1 MRIIEG
7 QTRIMRDEYEKI
19 GIIKD
24 TNEVRESFDLE
35 SMRSVIAYMPENET
49 QHTHMHSIII
59 EAIHVIAGQL
69 DVWNDG
75 EWKTIPENNIV
86 MFEHGEYHNLRTL
99 KKIKEINL
107 LSADSS
113 IAAITL
119 AYKWIP
125 PSLEILHDEIQ
136 LILDNDWFHIDYK
149 QGTNNDNTTSPLLRT
164 SDAVQKK
171 FFQILNRNNL
181 QM

>member
-1 MRIIEG
+1 MRIIDG
-7 QTRIMRDEYEKI
+7 HTRIMRDEYEKI

-24 TNEVRESFDLE
+24 TNEVRESFDLDT
-35 SMRSVIAYMPENET
+35 MRSVIAYMPENET

-59 EAIHVIAGQL
+59 EAIHVVAGQL
-69 DVWNDG
+69 DVWNNG
-75 EWKTIPENNIV
+75 TWKTIPENNIV
-86 MFEHGEYHNLRTL
+86 MFEYGEYHNLRTM

-107 LSADSS
+107 LSSDSS

-125 PSLEILHDEIQ
+125 PYLKIMQDEVQ
-136 LILDNDWFHIDYK
+136 MVLDNDWFHIDYK
-149 QGTNNDNTTSPLLRT
+149 HGADNDYTTSPLLRA
-164 SDAVQKK
+164 SDAVQEK